1 MKIAILTQP
10 LKTNYGGILQAYA
23 LQTILSRSGHSVTVI
38 NRRHKWE
45 VGEKMSLFVLLLR
58 MASFIKTIVRKW
70 ILRRRGYVLM
80 SPFSPDYHSRL
91 TEQDPLPFVR
101 RHINLSR
108 KIFTSEALNEYLKHK
123 EFDAY
128 VVGSDQVWRPCYS
141 PCITDFFLKEV
152 PLSPTVLRIAYAAS
166 FGTDVWEF
174 SEEETTE
181 CAALARDF
189 DAISVREQSGIQMC
203 KKYLGVEAVHLLD
216 PTLLLDVEDY
226 ISLIERAD
234 TKRNSGNLFCYILD
248 ENPDADKILSS
259 LQNDGYRPYYAGL
272 DPMKYNI
279 SVEQWLRNFYDA
291 ALIVTDSFHACVF
304 SILFKKPFVVLRNED
319 RGTAR
324 LDSLL
329 GIFGLEDCAV
339 ESYNEYVERRDLI
352 AKAYDNDRV
361 AEVLDD
367 WRGKT
372 NDFLKSVGL

>member
-152 PLSPTVLRIAYAAS
+152 PLSPTVLKIAYAAS

-272 DPMKYNI
+272 DPMKYNV

>member
-203 KKYLGVEAVHLLD
+203 KKYLGVKAVHLLD

>member
-272 DPMKYNI
+272 DPMKYNV